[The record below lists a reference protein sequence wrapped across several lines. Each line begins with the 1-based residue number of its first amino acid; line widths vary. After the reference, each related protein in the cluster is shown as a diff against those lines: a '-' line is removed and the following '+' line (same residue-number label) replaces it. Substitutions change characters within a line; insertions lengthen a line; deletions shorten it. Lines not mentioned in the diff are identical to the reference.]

1 MNNSSSNPS
10 DSSNLGNYGSETT
23 SIDDFSVGGAELSR
37 AQRLEENKKYKQ
49 TLLSNKSQFSS
60 LDNSYTE
67 LEDGT
72 IESNRNK
79 IWNDLDD
86 QEYQDLFNYTVKNQ
100 VLTPNE
106 DGTASF
112 SDGTPYQGRTR
123 RLYMYGSKG
132 EGNEAVKLG
141 IARGDLDSSKLR
153 YTPNEETGYG
163 WESGNRGV
171 DTNKEYLDI
180 LVPENVAKM
189 IEGIGH
195 GRNKALEGRA
205 VKDLYTR
212 TVEDK
217 FPSFSNLQAS
227 EALKV
232 PQQEELASQQE
243 SVEAAP
249 KVEGLFGK
257 ALSAIADTR
266 GWNPQDSSNLINFM
280 GKVAEIE
287 SNGIVDRKQGDSEDG
302 IGRGKYQF
310 ETSKGSGASK
320 TAANRLFRG
329 LPKLGIDVSEIPEA
343 DRAELS
349 SDDPDFSKL
358 SEDVQD
364 LAFLVDKAEAGGVDL
379 TAIAK
384 GEISAGDA
392 WLTTHWKGSEEEAPG
407 KLAMWQERFGNEEP
421 TPLGT
426 DVVEAEVP
434 VIPTTTEEDSFLANI
449 KETLEA
455 YKDFQDPF
463 TREQLGSGSSEYYVN
478 KEALF
483 GKEGEY
489 NEESGKKLFKQ
500 YIRDLDKKG
509 RIQDVVDV
517 EADRAARYQANRRWM
532 AENANAVDQ
541 TLNTLQ
547 GFGAT
552 FVGELLVNPLD
563 AIGDITG
570 AYDLGTEEEKS
581 EYLNEAF
588 GYNPEAAA
596 MAMEEIGKQWDIA
609 ANSELSAAERARAAG
624 TGILE
629 AFTTPE
635 MLGTSLGALLAWV
648 SPGKVFTMLGKGTKY
663 ADTVNRI
670 DKLADAGK
678 LTKQSARAKKV
689 KAFASVDG
697 AKSFLTKQSGF
708 IASAL
713 GNVNNQYEEF
723 VQNNNGV
730 ELTGVDKAKWFAG
743 RFAIQMVNQNL
754 DKFTDVSIIKNPGLI
769 TAIVPAIKGMTEKE
783 FANVAKTIGKGVGKS
798 VENMGKEA
806 AQEYS
811 QTMMELFNSRFGSAQ
826 FKNVEEFTDFITDER
841 NTREAGIA
849 ALAGAGGSQQFEV
862 VGSIGPAIGLTGQ
875 AVGSV
880 VRRPSEDKAAVE
892 AAEKDSFTP
901 VVEDV
906 EEVSEEVAAERN
918 EAAATKT
925 KEVINKYTNLME
937 DDEALNLLMTED
949 LEQEKAVDTSKFKE
963 KLKEVTS
970 DYRQSIDEIEE
981 AEANIQDDSEL
992 KVLRRA
998 KRELYTNLMEE
1009 SEAPTL
1015 GSGYGPQDV
1024 VEDFLDTVEVKDN
1037 ELQLTEAEERTLD
1050 AYVKTNKIPPLRFT
1064 ALRSARIGSKD
1075 AATVYDDSLGRGETS
1090 ASTYRRTL
1098 RSLVNTPNPDRK
1110 AIAKVIGAI
1119 DYFLNTQENREK
1131 AFYDVYS
1138 SVESDVKRFNAS
1150 VKAGKPLTVAQL
1162 AERKRLKN
1170 GKDVAGYKG
1179 AFVSV
1184 SDSGGNTLKISDNSK
1199 AVLGSIRDTANYLK
1213 RTKARYGNKVN
1224 TILGSTAVGTGD
1236 TISVRANTKVQAA
1249 RDKDAKFY
1257 ESRKV
1262 NKAIINP
1269 DASSPQWKDK
1279 GDYAKDN
1286 ASIVNV
1292 GDYTEN
1298 DVIVVNST
1306 AKTYKAGSKFTN
1318 QLAKAYKAGASIVI
1332 DREVASDRK
1341 LAAVLNRYNF
1351 RAVKVDGVTTYLPKE
1366 KAAPI
1371 RQKQAEVTAS
1381 TRKEN
1386 NIRRKLARAYDLEE
1400 SLDGVS
1406 VAEALKQGLITARQ
1420 KATYDNAIKDAKPL
1434 FDNDSRK
1441 MKAFYNTLVTKKSD
1455 ALTET
1460 LIKIIT
1466 TEGPSSVVYNEAKAQ
1481 IENDAKEG
1489 KVAKSV
1495 AKRAIKAAEDE
1506 IAKFSRGENLLAEWK
1521 EAQDQAKTGEIDFK
1535 EWADANVI
1543 GPAKVAKDMLVN
1555 AIGKNKKKIYSYYD
1569 EKTKDFK
1576 VRTTESSMPEGSIYQ
1591 VLEVDPTNYVE
1602 VTNVTPFNTLSP
1614 EDLLMAGKD
1623 KIAINK
1629 AINKAKMLMEE
1640 AIRKPSLEYKD
1651 KPGTTNNIL
1660 DFANS
1665 PVASIA
1671 YNQDL
1676 ELNDNVAITAHI
1688 AFKTFIKNNGYL
1700 LAKGKKTKKDLA
1712 EILGIDENQLS
1723 REAVALLADKG
1734 LLYKTAA
1741 NSIGK
1746 DIASMLGL
1754 SRKSDSDAD
1763 IQAYDA
1769 LIADLGQTALLM
1781 GVAEGVL
1788 ELDNTLQ
1795 ATEYAKTV
1803 LGKPKTVISDNND
1816 AKVLFIQVKK
1826 GQEATVEA
1834 IAEEASKIADLVPGT
1849 DVSRK
1854 EPSFRPLI
1862 KRIKDKAVSKM
1873 RKEKLGLKIAESSKK
1888 AMNTLMNT
1896 EWSADLGLMRDYVE
1910 NEELIKARLGY
1921 IEIGSDKYN
1930 ELSFEEKETQAS
1942 TNRAIEKS
1950 FSEMKWLVS
1959 KNEGDRQSLWF
1970 EYFFSKN
1977 GRFFIESNTINPQND
1992 KHLHRFAVQP
2002 VAHLKNVTYKNGK
2015 FRVGTQD
2022 VTEEIHYSLAQAFG
2036 FATDKKDKAKIKAF
2050 AENILSTLN
2059 NKDAIATAKND
2070 FLNDQDSQNLRIK
2083 LEHLGHAMQGFKFL
2097 DNLVS
2102 SKGKAF
2108 TSSLTAEFDAVTSG
2122 FGIKSLQMPIV
2133 GKIEEWLEKVGVL
2146 LNINPVIAKVKSVSM
2161 NNVLDEGEV
2170 KDSYQTLASEVQ
2182 QLTFNNVLEELPEKT
2197 VVSDTDYSKN
2207 LWDALSNVLPKAAED
2222 GTVDSKL
2229 RSLFKYPF
2237 MTFNYS
2243 ASIKSIRKNLLT
2255 GELLTSIA
2263 KDMAKADLTKKDDP
2277 IVKLM
2282 EAFVD
2287 GNSTV
2292 KELQEK
2298 IRTEPM
2304 YKIKAGA
2311 KTRSSL
2317 QDYLG
2322 QMIEASYGAEV
2333 ERILTDSFKPFVEAQ
2348 SNVNNAFKAM
2358 FEVFAISFE
2367 KKLEEARKEG
2377 AVSKEKEK
2385 QIYEDLKAQWPMIK
2399 GPLSN
2404 MEEEIN
2410 SGDGIGI
2417 YDTETATPYGVY
2429 GGRKP
2434 SRANLSAKLE
2444 KQLGQETV
2452 RVSQMIKK
2460 MSAAIA
2466 AGSVVP
2472 IHFIDGA
2479 IMAETINELGSEEG
2493 ITSIHDAIM
2502 PSITAM
2508 AKAQQAYNKQT
2519 LEVNANYS
2527 FINEIV
2533 TSLDKFLDSVPLND
2547 KAYVSRTVEVGKGKD
2562 TETLPVR
2569 DFLLKARN
2577 DVAALANDVNT
2588 TRADIYGKL
2597 NQGAKIMHMAGTAE
2611 GVYDVEAGSVDYK
2624 PIEKYM
2630 PREYNQEIK
2639 VDGLTLKDVIA
2650 TGINMKCKG

>member
-1 MNNSSSNPS
+1 MSNSSSNPS
-10 DSSNLGNYGSETT
+10 NSLNLGNYGSETT
-23 SIDDFSVGGAELSR
+23 SIDNFATGGAELSR
-37 AQRLEENKKYKQ
+37 ADRLEENKKYKQ
-49 TLLSNKSQFSS
+49 DLLSQKKQFAN
-60 LDNSYTE
+60 LDNSFTE

-79 IWNDLDD
+79 VWNDLSD
-86 QEYQDLFNYTVKNQ
+86 QEFQDLYNYTVQNKT
-100 VLTPNE
+100 LTTNE
-106 DGTASF
+106 DGTFSF
-112 SDGTPYQGRTR
+112 SDGTPYKGRTR
-123 RLYMYGSKG
+123 RLYAFGSQG
-132 EGNEAVKLG
+132 EDNEAVKLG
-141 IARGDLDSSKLR
+141 IARGDLDSSKAR
-153 YTPNEETGYG
+153 YIPNEETGYG
-163 WESGNRGV
+163 WAPGFRGV
-171 DTNKEYLDI
+171 DTDKELLDV

-189 IEGIGH
+189 IEGVGH
-195 GRNKALEGRA
+195 GRKKALEGRA
-205 VKDLYTR
+205 VKDLYTS

-217 FPSFSNLQAS
+217 FPSFDNLQDS
-227 EALKV
+227 
-232 PQQEELASQQE
+232 
-243 SVEAAP
+243 EAAP
-249 KVEGLFGK
+249 KVKGLFGK

-266 GWNPQDSSNLINFM
+266 GWNPQDSNNLINFM

-287 SNGIVDRKQGDSEDG
+287 SNSIVDRKQGDSEDG

-343 DRAELS
+343 DRAELA

-384 GEISAGDA
+384 GEISPADA

-421 TPLGT
+421 TPLAT
-426 DVVEAEVP
+426 DGVEAEAP
-434 VIPTTTEEDSFLANI
+434 ITPSTGTEEDPFLANI

-455 YKDFQDPF
+455 YKDFQEPF
-463 TREQLGSGSSEYYVN
+463 TREQLGSGSSEYYIN
-478 KEALF
+478 KESLF

-489 NEESGKKLFKQ
+489 NKESGKKLFKQ

-517 EADRAARYQANRRWM
+517 EADRAARYQANRRWV
-532 AENANAVDQ
+532 AENASAVDQ

-570 AYDLGTEEEKS
+570 VYDLGTEEEKS

-624 TGILE
+624 NGILE

-648 SPGKVFTMLGKGTKY
+648 SPGKFFTMLGKGTKY
-663 ADTVNRI
+663 AKTVKDI
-670 DKLADAGK
+670 DKLVDAGE
-678 LTKQSARAKKV
+678 LTKQAARAQKV

-723 VQNNNGV
+723 VQNNDGV

-806 AQEYS
+806 AQEYT

-826 FKNVEEFTDFITDER
+826 FKDVEEFTAFITDER

-849 ALAGAGGSQQFEV
+849 ALAGAGGSQQFEI

-880 VRRPSEDKAAVE
+880 VRRPSKDKATIE

-906 EEVSEEVAAERN
+906 EEVSEEVAAEKT
-918 EAAATKT
+918 EAATTKT

-981 AEANIQDDSEL
+981 AEANVQDDSEL

-1024 VEDFLDTVEVKDN
+1024 VEDFLDTVEVKDE

-1050 AYVKTNKIPPLRFT
+1050 AYVKANKIPPLRFT
-1064 ALRSARIGSKD
+1064 ALRNARVGSKD
-1075 AATVYDDSLGRGETS
+1075 AVTVYDESLGRGEAS

-1110 AIAKVIGAI
+1110 AIAKVIGDI

-1131 AFYDVYS
+1131 AFYDVYKG
-1138 SVESDVKRFNAS
+1138 VEADVKRFNAS
-1150 VKAGKPLTVAQL
+1150 VKPGKPLTVAQI
-1162 AERKRLKN
+1162 AERRRLKN
-1170 GKDVAGYKG
+1170 GKDIPGYKG

-1184 SDSGGNTLKISDNSK
+1184 SDSGNNTLKISDNSK
-1199 AVLGSIRDTANYLK
+1199 ATLDSIRDTANYLK

-1236 TISVRANTKVQAA
+1236 AISVRANVNAQDA
-1249 RDKDAKFY
+1249 RDKDSKFY

-1262 NKAIINP
+1262 TKAIVNP
-1269 DASSPQWKDK
+1269 DASSPQWAAK
-1279 GDYAKDN
+1279 GDYGQDN
-1286 ASIVNV
+1286 ASIINA
-1292 GDYTEN
+1292 GNYTEN

-1306 AKTYKAGSKFTN
+1306 AKTYKPGSKFTN

-1332 DREVASDRK
+1332 DRGIAGDRK
-1341 LAAVLNRYNF
+1341 LAAVLRRYNF
-1351 RAVKVDGVTTYLPKE
+1351 RPVKVDGVTTYLPKD

-1371 RQKQAEVTAS
+1371 RQAQSEATAAK
-1381 TRKEN
+1381 RKEN
-1386 NIRRKLARAYDLEE
+1386 NIRRRLAAAYDLEE
-1400 SLDGVS
+1400 SLDGLS
-1406 VAEALKQGLITARQ
+1406 VAEALRQGRITRRQ
-1420 KATYDNAIKDAKPL
+1420 KTAYDNAVKDAKPL
-1434 FDNDSRK
+1434 FNNNLGK
-1441 MKAFYNTLVTKKSD
+1441 MRTFYNSLVTKKSD
-1455 ALTET
+1455 ALTKN
-1460 LIKIIT
+1460 LVSIIT
-1466 TEGPSSVVYNEAKAQ
+1466 TEGPSSLAYNEAKSK
-1481 IENDAKEG
+1481 IENDALEDKLG
-1489 KVAKSV
+1489 KIVA
-1495 AKRAIKAAEDE
+1495 ARAIKAAEDE
-1506 IAKFSRGENLLAEWK
+1506 IAKFAKGENLLADWR
-1521 EAQDQAKTGEIDFK
+1521 EAQDQAKVGKINFK
-1535 EWADANVI
+1535 EWADANLI
-1543 GPAKVAKDMLVN
+1543 GPAKVAKDMIAN
-1555 AIGKNKKKIYSYYD
+1555 AIGRDKRKIYSYYD
-1569 EKTKDFK
+1569 KKDKTFK
-1576 VRTTESSMPEGSIYQ
+1576 VVTTRSSVPEGSTYQ
-1591 VLEVDPTNYVE
+1591 VLEADPASYLTVS
-1602 VTNVTPFNTLSP
+1602 NVTAFNTLSP
-1614 EDLLMAGKD
+1614 EDLLMAGRD
-1623 KIAINK
+1623 KLAVNK
-1629 AINKAKMLMEE
+1629 TINKAKMLMEK
-1640 AIRKPSLEYKD
+1640 AIRKPNLEYKNR
-1651 KPGTTNNIL
+1651 PGSTNSIL

-1671 YNQDL
+1671 YNKDL
-1676 ELNDNVAITAHI
+1676 ELNDNVAIAAHI
-1688 AFKTFIKNNGYL
+1688 AFKTFIKNNGFL
-1700 LAKGKKTKKDLA
+1700 LLKGKKSKKDLA
-1712 EILGIDENQLS
+1712 ETLGIDENQIS

-1746 DIASMLGL
+1746 DIANMLGL
-1754 SRKSDSDAD
+1754 SRKSDTDAD

-1769 LIADLGQTALLM
+1769 LVADLGQTALLM
-1781 GVAEGVL
+1781 GVADGVL
-1788 ELDNTLQ
+1788 ELDNSLQ
-1795 ATEYAKTV
+1795 ATKFAKTV
-1803 LGKPKTVISDNND
+1803 LGKPKTVIGDNND

-1826 GQEATVEA
+1826 GKEDTVEEISEEATR
-1834 IAEEASKIADLVPGT
+1834 IAELVPDT
-1849 DVSRK
+1849 DVNRK
-1854 EPSFRPLI
+1854 EPYFGPLTN
-1862 KRIKDKAVSKM
+1862 KVKNKAINKM
-1873 RKEKLGLKIAESSKK
+1873 RKEKLGLKIADSSKK
-1888 AMNTLMNT
+1888 AMKTLMDT
-1896 EWSADLGLMRDYVE
+1896 EWSADLGLMRDYIE
-1910 NEELIKARLGY
+1910 NEELIKTKLGY
-1921 IEIGSDKYN
+1921 IEIDSEPYN
-1930 ELSFEEKETQAS
+1930 MLSREEKDVQPS
-1942 TNRAIEKS
+1942 INRAIEKS
-1950 FSEMKWLVS
+1950 FEEMKWLVS
-1959 KNEGDRQSLWF
+1959 KNKGDRQALWF

-2002 VAHLKNVTYKNGK
+2002 AAHLKNITYKAGK
-2015 FRVGTQD
+2015 FKVGKQD
-2022 VTEEIHYSLAQAFG
+2022 VTEEVHYSLAQAFG
-2036 FATDKKDKAKIKAF
+2036 FATDKKDKAKIEEF
-2050 AENILSTLN
+2050 AKKILKTL
-2059 NKDAIATAKND
+2059 KTKEAIATAKND
-2070 FLNDQDSQNLRIK
+2070 FLNDQDSQKLGIK

-2097 DNLVS
+2097 EDLAS

-2108 TSSLTAEFDAVTSG
+2108 PSSLTAEFDAVTSG
-2122 FGIKSLQMPIV
+2122 FGIKTLQMPIV
-2133 GKIEEWLEKVGVL
+2133 GNSNDSKLTEDANVTTEGWLEKVGVL
-2146 LNINPVIAKVKSVSM
+2146 LNTNPVISKIKSVTM
-2161 NNVLDEGEV
+2161 NNVLDEGTV
-2170 KDSYQTLASEVQ
+2170 KDSYQTLAGSVR
-2182 QLTFNNVLEELPEKT
+2182 QLTFENVVAELPKKT
-2197 VVSDTDYSKN
+2197 VVSNTEYSRN
-2207 LWDALSNVLPKAAED
+2207 LWDALSEVLPKAAKD
-2222 GTVDSKL
+2222 GSVDSKL

-2255 GELLTSIA
+2255 GEILSSIA
-2263 KDMAKADLTKKDDP
+2263 KDMAKADLSKKDDP

-2317 QDYLG
+2317 EDYLS
-2322 QMIEASYGAEV
+2322 QMVEASYGAEV
-2333 ERILTDSFKPFVEAQ
+2333 ERVLTESFQPFVDAQ

-2367 KKLEEARKEG
+2367 KKLEEARKKG

-2385 QIYEDLKAQWPMIK
+2385 QIYEDLKTQWPVIK

-2404 MEEEIN
+2404 MEEEIS

-2417 YDTETATPYGVY
+2417 YATETATPYGVY

-2434 SRANLSAKLE
+2434 SRANLSAELE

-2502 PSITAM
+2502 PSITVM
-2508 AKAQQAYNKQT
+2508 SKAQQAYNKQT

-2547 KAYVSRTVEVGKGKD
+2547 KAYVTRTVEIGKGDDLEK
-2562 TETLPVR
+2562 LPVR

-2577 DVAALANDVNT
+2577 DIAALANDVNT

-2611 GVYDVEAGSVDYK
+2611 GVYDVEAGSVNYK
-2624 PIEKYM
+2624 PIEKYT

-2639 VDGLTLKDVIA
+2639 VDGLTLKDVVA